1 MVSKG
6 TVIVVCSQR
15 AAMGVLTGANEMMG
29 QGPHLVMLNVEDGSI
44 FRACN
49 SHSTSSV
56 LMSLHLQSMAF
67 VFRNNGSLLEP
78 KLEN

>member
-1 MVSKG
+1 
-6 TVIVVCSQR
+6 
-15 AAMGVLTGANEMMG
+15 MGVLTGAIEVMG
-29 QGPHLVMLNVEDGSI
+29 QGPYLVMLNVEDRSI

-67 VFRNNGSLLEP
+67 VF
-78 KLEN
+78 

>member
-1 MVSKG
+1 
-6 TVIVVCSQR
+6 
-15 AAMGVLTGANEMMG
+15 MGALTGAIEAMG

-44 FRACN
+44 FRACS
-49 SHSTSSV
+49 SHSTPSM

-67 VFRNNGSLLEP
+67 VLRNNGSLLEP

>member
-1 MVSKG
+1 
-6 TVIVVCSQR
+6 
-15 AAMGVLTGANEMMG
+15 MGALTGAIKVMG

-49 SHSTSSV
+49 SLSISSV

-67 VFRNNGSLLEP
+67 VF
-78 KLEN
+78 K

>member
-1 MVSKG
+1 
-6 TVIVVCSQR
+6 
-15 AAMGVLTGANEMMG
+15 MGALTGAIKVMG

-49 SHSTSSV
+49 SLSTSSV